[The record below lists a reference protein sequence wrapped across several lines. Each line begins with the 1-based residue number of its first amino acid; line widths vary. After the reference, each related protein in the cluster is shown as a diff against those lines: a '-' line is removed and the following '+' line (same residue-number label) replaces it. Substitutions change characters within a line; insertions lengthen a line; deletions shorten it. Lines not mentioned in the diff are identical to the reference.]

1 MTQREMCPMCLSE
14 KGTIFVHGH
23 YQCLECKQNTYPCC
37 SGEHSF
43 QLSVNTEEI
52 DKSCVN

>member
-1 MTQREMCPMCLSE
+1 MTQREICPMCLSE

-43 QLSVNTEEI
+43 QRAVNTEEI
-52 DKSCVN
+52 DKS